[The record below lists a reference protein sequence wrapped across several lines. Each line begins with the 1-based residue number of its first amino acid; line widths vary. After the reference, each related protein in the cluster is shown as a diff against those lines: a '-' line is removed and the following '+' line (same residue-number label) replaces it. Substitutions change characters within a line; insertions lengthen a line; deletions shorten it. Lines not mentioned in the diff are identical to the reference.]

1 MIPVFNTSFQNCS
14 SRNVSENVFTVVIFR
29 QFEMRDYVREKFIT
43 LAASLSLLIISSFST
58 KVSLLVDKN
67 LSEVNEVTVFQNI
80 TISNVFFMKNFV
92 VVLFHSF

>member
-1 MIPVFNTSFQNCS
+1 M
-14 SRNVSENVFTVVIFR
+14 VIFR
-29 QFEMRDYVREKFIT
+29 QFEIRDYVREKFIT
-43 LAASLSLLIISSFST
+43 LAVSLSLLIISSFST

-80 TISNVFFMKNFV
+80 TTSNVFFIKNFV

>member
-1 MIPVFNTSFQNCS
+1 
-14 SRNVSENVFTVVIFR
+14 
-29 QFEMRDYVREKFIT
+29 MRDYVREKFIT

-80 TISNVFFMKNFV
+80 TISNVFFTKNFI